1 MRTTAHDGFVA
12 ESSCRPVVPR
22 HVLLHFRRR
31 ISGFRRHRLLI
42 VGVKKTDGDMV
53 FNPNADYQFQVDDTI
68 VVMGRMEDIKRFSLE
83 YDV

>member
-1 MRTTAHDGFVA
+1 
-12 ESSCRPVVPR
+12 
-22 HVLLHFRRR
+22 
-31 ISGFRRHRLLI
+31 
-42 VGVKKTDGDMV
+42 V